1 MLIRCYFAIIIM
13 VDTIYSASSRSSL
26 KFPLAFG
33 TVHHVLLQH
42 LDFSLDHAML
52 FLVQVWGGYMKIS
65 SQPHFVHCIYMCVH
79 FFLVD
84 TLD

>member
-1 MLIRCYFAIIIM
+1 
-13 VDTIYSASSRSSL
+13 
-26 KFPLAFG
+26 
-33 TVHHVLLQH
+33 LQH